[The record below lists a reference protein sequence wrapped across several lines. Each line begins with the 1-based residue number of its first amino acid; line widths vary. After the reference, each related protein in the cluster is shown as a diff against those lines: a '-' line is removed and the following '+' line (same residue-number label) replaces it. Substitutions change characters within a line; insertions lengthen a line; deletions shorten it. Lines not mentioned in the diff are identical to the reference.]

1 MKVILTGAINE
12 ANDIRAFFSLQNDV
26 NETPIFTPFPGHANL
41 NNNLQTIDPSN
52 NNGTTDKLLV
62 KNTFYDYDPG
72 PLSFKEMTFSADN
85 LTSFKIF
92 RIKLVLTSTNQALV
106 PVIRDLR
113 AIALA

>member
-1 MKVILTGAINE
+1 MEPLTNYLSRIL
-12 ANDIRAFFSLQNDV
+12 
-26 NETPIFTPFPGHANL
+26 
-41 NNNLQTIDPSN
+41 
-52 NNGTTDKLLV
+52 
-62 KNTFYDYDPG
+62 YDYDPG

-113 AIALA
+113 AIASA